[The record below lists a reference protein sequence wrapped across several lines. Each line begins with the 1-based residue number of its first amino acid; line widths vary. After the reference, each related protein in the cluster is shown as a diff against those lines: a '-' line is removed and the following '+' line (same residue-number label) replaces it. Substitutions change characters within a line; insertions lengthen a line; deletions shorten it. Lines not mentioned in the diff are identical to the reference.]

1 LEEEVSIHVAIAGT
15 RGKMGRVAVEAFAAS
30 NEFEYVGGF
39 AREADPEQRVYS
51 SVDELLV
58 ERIPNV
64 LLDFTTHPTSVE
76 VAMKAVTYG
85 VRPVIGA
92 SGWSDDER
100 DVLARMAGE
109 RGIGAMIVPN
119 FSAGAVLMMRFAEE
133 AARYFPSGEIVE
145 MHRVEKLDRPSG
157 TALQTAARMQRA
169 GGRGPAIHSVRLPG
183 LVAHQE
189 VMFGSPGE
197 LLTIRHDSFSRDSF
211 VPGMFAAVRAVMH
224 VRGLVIGLDTILDE
238 MRRRSSST

>member
-1 LEEEVSIHVAIAGT
+1 MHVAVAGA
-15 RGKMGRVAVEAFAAS
+15 RGKMGRVAVEAFS
-30 NEFEYVGGF
+30 SSKEFEYVGGF
-39 AREADPEQRVYS
+39 AREAEPAARVYA

-64 LLDFTTHPTSVE
+64 LLDFTTHPVSVE
-76 VAMKAVTYG
+76 VAMKAVSYG

-100 DVLARMAGE
+100 DALARLAGE

-133 AARYFPSGEIVE
+133 AARYFPSAEIVE
-145 MHRVEKLDRPSG
+145 MHRPEKKDKPSG
-157 TALQTAARMQRA
+157 TALQTATRMERA
-169 GGRGPAIHSVRLPG
+169 GGTRPPVHSVRLPG
-183 LVAHQE
+183 MVAHQE
-189 VMFGSPGE
+189 VLFGSAGE
-197 LLTIRHDSFSRDSF
+197 VLTIRHDSFGRESF

>member
-1 LEEEVSIHVAIAGT
+1 MESEIFIHVAVAGA
-15 RGKMGRVAVEAFAAS
+15 RGKMGRVAVEAFAES
-30 NEFEYVGGF
+30 QEFDYVGGF
-39 AREADPEQRVYS
+39 AREADPAERIYS

-64 LLDFTTHPTSVE
+64 LLDFTTHPTSVD

-92 SGWSDDER
+92 SGWTDDER
-100 DVLARMAGE
+100 DALARMAGE

-119 FSAGAVLMMRFAEE
+119 FSPGAVLMMRFAEE
-133 AARYFPSGEIVE
+133 ASRYFQSAEIVE
-145 MHRVEKLDRPSG
+145 MHRAEKKDKPSG
-157 TALQTAARMQRA
+157 TALQTSTRMERA
-169 GGRGPAIHSVRLPG
+169 GGVKPTIHSVRLPG

-189 VMFGSPGE
+189 VMFGSAGE
-197 LLTIRHDSFSRDSF
+197 LLTIRHDSTSRESF

-238 MRRRSSST
+238 MRKRSST

>member
-1 LEEEVSIHVAIAGT
+1 
-15 RGKMGRVAVEAFAAS
+15 MGRVAVEAFSAS
-30 NEFEYVGGF
+30 NEFDYVGGF
-39 AREADPEQRVYS
+39 AREADPDRRIYR

-76 VAMKAVTYG
+76 VAMKALSYG

-92 SGWSDDER
+92 SGWTDDER
-100 DVLARMAGE
+100 DALARMAGE

-133 AARYFPSGEIVE
+133 AARYFHSGEIVE
-145 MHRVEKLDRPSG
+145 MHRLEKKDRPSG
-157 TALQTAARMQRA
+157 TSLQTATRMQRA
-169 GGRGPAIHSVRLPG
+169 GGVTPPIHSVRLPG

-189 VMFGSPGE
+189 VLFGGPGE
-197 LLTIRHDSFSRDSF
+197 LLTIRHDSFSRESF

-238 MRRRSSST
+238 MRRRSVST